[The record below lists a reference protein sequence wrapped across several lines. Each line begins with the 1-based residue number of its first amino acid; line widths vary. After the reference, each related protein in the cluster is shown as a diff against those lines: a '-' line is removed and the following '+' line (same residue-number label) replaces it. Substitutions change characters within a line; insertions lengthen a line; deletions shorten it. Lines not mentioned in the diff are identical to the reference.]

1 MQTRKALMA
10 TASLAIMACV
20 TGSVSAQN
28 SGARNAGPA
37 AARTRQRSSPI
48 RARPRHLL
56 YIATPG
62 DEGADD
68 QSGVVVL
75 DADHDYRFV
84 KRIPYGLA
92 ASELPGPED
101 LRHDL
106 QHSGQQDLCH
116 HRWRQHDRLRPEDRQ
131 DRLDLQGREERR

>member
-28 SGARNAGPA
+28 SGGAQRRPGRRA
-37 AARTRQRSSPI
+37 ACRQFVPYQSP
-48 RARPRHLL
+48 PRHLL

-92 ASELPGPED
+92 GQRIARAQN

-106 QHSGQQDLCH
+106 EHSRQQDLCH
-116 HRWRQHDRLRPEDRQ
+116 HRWRQHDRLRSQDRQ
-131 DRLDLQGREERR
+131 DRLDLQGRERRR